1 MSIRLLLADLAHIVV
16 TPDIPNY
23 HRCAFHDGVN
33 QELLVVYRDMNSAW
47 QLRDGGDFLT
57 ALRADG
63 ALSVVVDDDT

>member
-47 QLRDGGDFLT
+47 Q
-57 ALRADG
+57 
-63 ALSVVVDDDT
+63 